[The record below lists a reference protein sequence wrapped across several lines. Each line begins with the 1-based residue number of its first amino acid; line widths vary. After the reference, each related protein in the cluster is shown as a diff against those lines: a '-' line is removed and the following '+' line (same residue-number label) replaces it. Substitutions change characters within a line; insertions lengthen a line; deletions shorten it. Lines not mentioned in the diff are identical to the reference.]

1 MKKNKSNIQES
12 IFVIFFGIIIISIFS
27 FWIYNYFTED
37 LIPNLNYSNSPE
49 DNYIF
54 NENNLGFP
62 IDEFYQGGADVFLN
76 DPEAL
81 FLIDAHV
88 LNFTYD
94 NETKIK
100 KVLLEF
106 ESQEFEVII
115 TPDKK
120 VPYINEGQSYKFAGY
135 NQVNDN
141 NKIDHIIEKV
151 FIR

>member
-12 IFVIFFGIIIISIFS
+12 ILVIFFGIIIFSIFS

-94 NETKIK
+94 NKIILNQK
-100 KVLLEF
+100 
-106 ESQEFEVII
+106 
-115 TPDKK
+115 
-120 VPYINEGQSYKFAGY
+120 NEGSQFRHRHNNTANSYIFTNSY
-135 NQVNDN
+135 RNSTFNSSFCHRICQC
-141 NKIDHIIEKV
+141 
-151 FIR
+151 